1 LSGSNLVVVDD
12 EILVGGVAH
21 AGAVVRRGHHVLRPS
36 GRHTPAVHALLRHV
50 RASGFDGVP
59 EPIGVDPDGRERL
72 RFIEGDVPYPPFPAW
87 SQTDRALATTA
98 SLLRRFH
105 DAATGFVA
113 PLGAAWDTEL
123 ADPAGGPVICHN
135 DVCPENVVYRH
146 GVAFAL
152 LDFDFAAPGRPL
164 YDLTQLAKMCVPLDT
179 PEDAA
184 RLGRGGLD
192 PFGRLRIVADAY
204 GLPPD
209 RASFVDVIE
218 ESLAMGSA
226 FVERRVERGE
236 AAFIEM
242 WETMGGRDRYERRQ
256 AFFERHRGQFLAA
269 LG

>member
-1 LSGSNLVVVDD
+1 MDD
-12 EILVGGVAH
+12 EILAGGVAH
-21 AGAVVRRGHHVLRPS
+21 TGAVVRRGRYVLRPAS
-36 GRHTPAVHALLRHV
+36 RHTPAVHALLRHV
-50 RASGFDGVP
+50 RAAGFDGVP

-72 RFIEGDVPYPPFPAW
+72 RFIDGNVPCPPFPAW

-113 PLGAAWDTEL
+113 PRGAVWDTEL
-123 ADPAGGPVICHN
+123 ADARGGPVVCHN
-135 DVCPENVVYRH
+135 DVCPENVVYRD
-146 GVAFAL
+146 GVAVAL
-152 LDFDFAAPGRPL
+152 LDFDFAAPGRAV

-179 PEDAA
+179 AEDAA

-192 PFGRLRIVADAY
+192 PFRRLRVVADAY

-209 RASFVDVIE
+209 RAAFVDVIE
-218 ESLAMGSA
+218 ESLATRGA

-236 AAFIEM
+236 TAFVEM
-242 WETMGGRDRYERRQ
+242 WKTMGGKERYERRY
-256 AFFERHRGQFLAA
+256 AWFERHRERFLET